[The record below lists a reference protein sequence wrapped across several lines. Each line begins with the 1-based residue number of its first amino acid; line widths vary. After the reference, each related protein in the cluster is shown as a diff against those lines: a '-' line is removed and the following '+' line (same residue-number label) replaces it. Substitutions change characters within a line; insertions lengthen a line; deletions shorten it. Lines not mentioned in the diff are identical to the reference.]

1 MRKNKTGLPAGLC
14 WTVDRHGKRRLRFF
28 GRDFSTYF
36 REPFGSPEFAAEYAA
51 ALARNQTLPV
61 RQPIGAARTIPGS
74 ISALVVSYFELVL
87 PLKAEDTQAQRR
99 ALLNRFRDEH
109 GHRSVAG
116 ATPELLETIILQKAK
131 KTPHG
136 ANDLRKAL
144 RDLFKHAV
152 RIRLRPDNPM
162 LGIERIKTKKGGRRR
177 WSDDELARYRAR
189 WPNGTQQRVCFELAL
204 ETTARRGNVAMLGPQ
219 HERPPTAEAPFGWLA
234 VAHIK
239 GSDAAMIPITAELR
253 AAIAAMPIRHLTYL
267 HTRSGKPRSAKALTG
282 DFRSWCNDAGLASDS
297 TLHGLRHTGAHLLA
311 EAEATTRQIMA
322 VTGHRTLALVEHYT
336 RDAEKAKLAA
346 QAMAKRSKGRAG

>member
-1 MRKNKTGLPAGLC
+1 MRKNKTGLPDGCC
-14 WTVDRHGKRRLRFF
+14 WTPDRHGKRRLRYF
-28 GRDFSTYF
+28 GRGFSLYF
-36 REPFGSPEFAAEYAA
+36 HAPLGSPEFAAEYAA
-51 ALARNQTLPV
+51 ALARNQALPV

-136 ANDLRKAL
+136 ANHLRKAL

-162 LGIERIKTKKGGRRR
+162 LGIERIRTKKGGRRR
-177 WSDDELARYRAR
+177 WNDDELARYRAH
-189 WPNGTQQRVCFELAL
+189 WSNGTQQRLCFELAL
-204 ETTARRGNVAMLGPQ
+204 ETTARRGNVAMLGP
-219 HERPPTAEAPFGWLA
+219 PAD
-234 VAHIK
+234 
-239 GSDAAMIPITAELR
+239 S
-253 AAIAAMPIRHLTYL
+253 
-267 HTRSGKPRSAKALTG
+267 RSAERLACRGAHQRFRRG
-282 DFRSWCNDAGLASDS
+282 DDSDLASA
-297 TLHGLRHTGAHLLA
+297 TRRHRCHADPA
-311 EAEATTRQIMA
+311 FDVSPYA
-322 VTGHRTLALVEHYT
+322 
-336 RDAEKAKLAA
+336 
-346 QAMAKRSKGRAG
+346 